1 MNVDFYEI
9 LNWNSHQPAVLF
21 QSETIHDILSWLRRR
36 FFELSELL
44 YLKNQRQKR
53 KLIEEITSYVEGK
66 LEHKITLNEVAAHFD
81 FTPNYLGHLFKVE
94 TNTLFSDFLSE
105 LRMKRVCELLS
116 DPSMKIYEIA
126 EQLGCDLGKSRTCTD
141 VH

>member
-105 LRMKRVCELLS
+105 LRMKRVF
-116 DPSMKIYEIA
+116 
-126 EQLGCDLGKSRTCTD
+126 
-141 VH
+141 